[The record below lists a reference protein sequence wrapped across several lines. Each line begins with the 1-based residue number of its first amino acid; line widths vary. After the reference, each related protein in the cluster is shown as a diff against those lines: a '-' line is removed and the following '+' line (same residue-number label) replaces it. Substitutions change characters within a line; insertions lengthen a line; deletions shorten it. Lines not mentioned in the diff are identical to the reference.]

1 MKAISKRLLY
11 LLFAVI
17 LGIVTVFG
25 GQAKLSA
32 FADSA
37 DSVQANY
44 ESTNVLD
51 NLNGSTIGGKQ
62 FDISDY
68 PHNEN
73 GQPQVISL
81 TEFCYSYYAD
91 NQGDYGLYV
100 YLYNPQDRAIDTQTE
115 RNKIQ
120 LTYADK
126 PQYEKYI
133 LEFLN
138 YSVAAGY
145 EGRFYKF
152 KVRLTESE
160 KAEILSALQGNERVY
175 KVAGIEISVKNDVT
189 EYPCAQ
195 TYTYTGFALGYGSEL
210 SESDTLSC
218 KVDGFDKYLSLDV
231 RSTYWRPQGTH
242 ADGYT
247 RDTIHSVYFS
257 VPDEIITE
265 YGEMTGVH
273 ATWLNAYTAPIYV
286 TGNKTIYDAVLP
298 LLNEYVGGDSQ
309 EEYEK
314 AAFQYSLIAT
324 KAAEDLRDDTDM
336 APYGGYYAFN
346 PYFSNKAGDNV
357 YVNSYDNL
365 ITNLRYLFYAE
376 NGNADEYVLPAERLI
391 GNKESGEKGWFE
403 SYTEKYGG
411 ELVNDRY
418 SRDLFAAVDERFTEV
433 NITSN
438 QEYKL
443 QDMTVSDTAWKRL
456 FGTTVRHENSY
467 TFSAIQK
474 VTVSDLNLA
483 ADRTAFCNSYFI
495 AESDYDEFSQYV
507 TEAAAKRETV
517 YLFRYNQTEYVSNE
531 ATEYE
536 RDKQWYLFG
545 GNYGSYKY
553 VDTNAYF
560 AQMWVQLD
568 FDIIDLTFTKDNA
581 VTVIPVVMSPMDIA
595 ADGDHPASTQPE
607 KGLSWWQILLIALA
621 AVVVIILFIK
631 LAPSILTLAV
641 TLFLWLCRA
650 VWWLICAPYK
660 CVRWIVEKIKEK
672 RG

>member
-1 MKAISKRLLY
+1 MTRAFQKIGVWLLTA
-11 LLFAVI
+11 LLCMTA
-17 LGIVTVFG
+17 FG
-25 GQAKLSA
+25 GRDRLSA
-32 FADSA
+32 RAETD
-37 DSVQANY
+37 VQANY

-126 PQYEKYI
+126 PQYEKYT

-175 KVAGIEISVKNDVT
+175 KVSGIEISVKNDVT

-418 SRDLFAAVDERFTEV
+418 SRDLFSAVDERFTEV

-581 VTVIPVVMSPMDIA
+581 ATVIPVVMSPMDIA

-660 CVRWIVEKIKEK
+660 FVRWIVEKIKEK

>member
-660 CVRWIVEKIKEK
+660 FVRWIVEKIKEK

>member
-1 MKAISKRLLY
+1 MTRAFQKIGVWLLTA
-11 LLFAVI
+11 LLCMTA
-17 LGIVTVFG
+17 FG
-25 GQAKLSA
+25 GRDRLSA
-32 FADSA
+32 RAETD
-37 DSVQANY
+37 VQAAY

-175 KVAGIEISVKNDVT
+175 KVSGIEISVKNDVT

-418 SRDLFAAVDERFTEV
+418 SRDLFSAVDERFTEV

-660 CVRWIVEKIKEK
+660 FVRWIVEKIKEK

>member
-11 LLFAVI
+11 LLFAAI

-660 CVRWIVEKIKEK
+660 FVRWIVEKIKEK

>member
-11 LLFAVI
+11 LLFAAI

-126 PQYEKYI
+126 PQYEKYT

-660 CVRWIVEKIKEK
+660 FVRWIVEKIKEK